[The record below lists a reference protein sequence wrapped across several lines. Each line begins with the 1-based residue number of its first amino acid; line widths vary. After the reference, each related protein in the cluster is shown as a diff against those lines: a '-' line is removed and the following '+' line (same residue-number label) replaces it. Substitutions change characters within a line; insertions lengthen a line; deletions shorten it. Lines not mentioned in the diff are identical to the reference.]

1 MNPSSSSCASLLVIL
16 TGAVVVAGLLTL
28 LIRKSV
34 LRKDLLDIPNERSL
48 HTVPTP
54 RGGGAAIVLVF
65 TAAIIALTATD
76 FLETKNAMI
85 LIGCGAVVALTGFL
99 DDRQLL
105 SHARSRL
112 ALHFVAALIAVSA
125 LGGLPTLPVFGTDV
139 SLGFFGGVLATIYL
153 VWLLNL
159 FNFMDGIDG
168 ISGAEVVSVCGAA
181 AFLIHRTT
189 HDYNIASLPLALTT
203 ATFGFLIFNWPPAKI
218 FMGDVGSGF
227 VGFVIGIFSLIT
239 ADSIGSLGWV
249 WIILLGVFIVD
260 ATVTLIG
267 RLVRKQKPHVAHRSH
282 AFQHLALR
290 FGSHKKVTIGV
301 VAVNLV
307 WLFPIAFAVTE
318 GRIDG
323 FAGVLIAYTPLTI
336 AALILGAGTPST
348 N

>member
-1 MNPSSSSCASLLVIL
+1 MNLSLLVIL
-16 TGAVVVAGLLTL
+16 SGSVVLATTLTL
-28 LIRKSV
+28 IVRGSA
-34 LRKDLLDIPNERSL
+34 LRKQLLDIPNERSL

-65 TAAIIALTATD
+65 FASIAALTATN
-76 FLETKNAMI
+76 FATTTNAAI
-85 LIGCGAVVALTGFL
+85 LIGCGALVALTGFL

-112 ALHFVAALIAVSA
+112 ALHFIAAVIAVSV

-139 SLGFFGGVLATIYL
+139 SIGIFGGILATIYL

-168 ISGAEVVSVCGAA
+168 ISGAEVVSVCGTA

-189 HDYNIASLPLALTT
+189 DDYNIASLPLALAA
-203 ATFGFLIFNWPPAKI
+203 ATLGFLVFNWPPAKI

-227 VGFVIGIFSLIT
+227 VGFIIGIFSLIA
-239 ADSIGSLGWV
+239 ADSVGSLGWV
-249 WIILLGVFIVD
+249 WVILLGVFIVD

-267 RLVRKQKPHVAHRSH
+267 RLIRKQKLHVAHRSH

-290 FGSHKKVTIGV
+290 FGSHKPVTIGV
-301 VAVNLV
+301 VAINLF

-318 GRIDG
+318 VRIDG
-323 FAGVLIAYTPLTI
+323 FVGVLIAYTPLTI
-336 AALILGAGTPST
+336 AALVFGAGTPST
-348 N
+348 K

>member
-1 MNPSSSSCASLLVIL
+1 
-16 TGAVVVAGLLTL
+16 
-28 LIRKSV
+28 
-34 LRKDLLDIPNERSL
+34 
-48 HTVPTP
+48 
-54 RGGGAAIVLVF
+54 
-65 TAAIIALTATD
+65 
-76 FLETKNAMI
+76 
-85 LIGCGAVVALTGFL
+85 
-99 DDRQLL
+99 
-105 SHARSRL
+105 
-112 ALHFVAALIAVSA
+112 VSA

-139 SLGFFGGVLATIYL
+139 SLGIFGGILATIYL

-168 ISGAEVVSVCGAA
+168 ISGAEVVSVCGAT

-189 HDYNIASLPLALTT
+189 DDYNIASLPFALAA
-203 ATFGFLIFNWPPAKI
+203 ATLGFLVFNWPPAKI

-227 VGFVIGIFSLIT
+227 VGFIIGIFSLIA
-239 ADSIGSLGWV
+239 ADSVGSLGWV
-249 WIILLGVFIVD
+249 WVILLGVFIVD

-267 RLVRKQKPHVAHRSH
+267 RLFRKQKPHVAHRSH

-290 FGSHKKVTIGV
+290 FGSHKPVTIGV
-301 VAVNLV
+301 VVINLF

-336 AALILGAGTPST
+336 AALIFGAGTPST

>member
-1 MNPSSSSCASLLVIL
+1 MNPSLLVINS
-16 TGAVVVAGLLTL
+16 GSAVLAALLTL
-28 LIRKSV
+28 IIRKSA
-34 LRKDLLDIPNERSL
+34 LHKELLDIPNERSL

-65 TAAIIALTATD
+65 TAAIIALTAID
-76 FLETKNAMI
+76 YVETKNAVI
-85 LIGCGAVVALTGFL
+85 LIGCGAIIALTGFL

-139 SLGFFGGVLATIYL
+139 SLGFFGGVLATVYL

-189 HDYNIASLPLALTT
+189 HDYNIASLPLVLAA
-203 ATFGFLIFNWPPAKI
+203 ATLGFLVFNWPPAKI

-227 VGFVIGIFSLIT
+227 VGFIIGVFSLI
-239 ADSIGSLGWV
+239 AAKNVGSLGWV

-267 RLVRKQKPHVAHRSH
+267 RLVRKQKPHIAHRSH

-301 VAVNLV
+301 VTVNLV
-307 WLFPIAFAVTE
+307 WLFPIAFAVAE

>member
-1 MNPSSSSCASLLVIL
+1 MTCVAFFALVFLLSAAL
-16 TGAVVVAGLLTL
+16 TFQ
-28 LIRKSV
+28 IRRSALHKQ
-34 LRKDLLDIPNERSL
+34 LLDIPNDRSL

-54 RGGGAAIVLVF
+54 RGGGSAIGLVF
-65 TAAIIALTATD
+65 FAAVAALTATD
-76 FLETKNAMI
+76 YVETKNSII
-85 LIGCGAVVALTGFL
+85 LIGCGALVALTGFL

-112 ALHFVAALIAVSA
+112 ALHFVAAVITVSV

-139 SLGFFGGVLATIYL
+139 SLGVFGGILATTYL

-189 HDYNIASLPLALTT
+189 HDYNIASLPLALAA
-203 ATFGFLIFNWPPAKI
+203 ATLGFLVFNWPPAKI

-227 VGFVIGIFSLIT
+227 VGFIVGIFSLIA
-239 ADSIGSLGWV
+239 ADRAGLLGWV
-249 WIILLGVFIVD
+249 WVILLGVFIVD

-267 RLVRKQKPHVAHRSH
+267 RLFRKQKPHVAHRSH

-290 FGSHKKVTIGV
+290 FGSHKPVTIGV
-301 VAVNLV
+301 VAINLF

-323 FAGVLIAYTPLTI
+323 FTGVLIAYTPLTI

>member
-1 MNPSSSSCASLLVIL
+1 MNPSLLVIL
-16 TGAVVVAGLLTL
+16 SGSAVLAALLTL
-28 LIRKSV
+28 IIRKSA
-34 LRKDLLDIPNERSL
+34 LHKDLLDVPNDRSL

-65 TAAIIALTATD
+65 IAAIIALMAAD
-76 FLETKNAMI
+76 YVEAKNAVI
-85 LIGCGAVVALTGFL
+85 LIGCGAIIALTGFL
-99 DDRQLL
+99 DDRQML

-125 LGGLPTLPVFGTDV
+125 LDGLPTLPVFGTDV
-139 SLGFFGGVLATIYL
+139 SLGFFGGVLATVYL

-189 HDYNIASLPLALTT
+189 HDYNIASLPLVLAA
-203 ATFGFLIFNWPPAKI
+203 ATLGFLVFNWPPAKI

-227 VGFVIGIFSLIT
+227 VGFIIGVFSLI
-239 ADSIGSLGWV
+239 AAKNVGSLGWV
-249 WIILLGVFIVD
+249 WVILLGVFIVD

-290 FGSHKKVTIGV
+290 FVSHKPVTVGV
-301 VAVNLV
+301 VAINLF

-336 AALILGAGTPST
+336 AALILGSGTPAK

>member
-1 MNPSSSSCASLLVIL
+1 MNPSLLVIL
-16 TGAVVVAGLLTL
+16 SGSAVLAALLTL
-28 LIRKSV
+28 IIRRSALHKQ
-34 LRKDLLDIPNERSL
+34 LLDIPNDRSL
-48 HTVPTP
+48 HSVPTP

-65 TAAIIALTATD
+65 IAAIIALAAAD
-76 FLETKNAMI
+76 YIETKNAVI
-85 LIGCGAVVALTGFL
+85 LVGCGAIVALTGFL

-112 ALHFVAALIAVSA
+112 AMHFVAAVITVSA
-125 LGGLPTLPVFGTDV
+125 LDGLPTLPVFGTDV
-139 SLGFFGGVLATIYL
+139 SLGFFGGILATVYL

-189 HDYNIASLPLALTT
+189 HDYNVASLPLALAA
-203 ATFGFLIFNWPPAKI
+203 ATLGFLVFNWPPAKI

-227 VGFVIGIFSLIT
+227 VGFAIGIFSLIT
-239 ADSIGSLGWV
+239 ADSVGSLGWV
-249 WIILLGVFIVD
+249 WVILLGVFIVD

-290 FGSHKKVTIGV
+290 FGSHKRVTIGV
-301 VAVNLV
+301 VAINVL
-307 WLFPIAFAVTE
+307 WLLPIAFAVAE
-318 GRIDG
+318 GRING
-323 FAGVLIAYTPLTI
+323 FVGVLIAYTPLTI
-336 AALILGAGTPST
+336 AALMLGAGTPST

>member
-1 MNPSSSSCASLLVIL
+1 MNPSLLVIFS
-16 TGAVVVAGLLTL
+16 GSAVLAALLTL
-28 LIRKSV
+28 IIRKSALHKELFDV
-34 LRKDLLDIPNERSL
+34 PNDRSL

-189 HDYNIASLPLALTT
+189 HDYNIASLPLALAA
-203 ATFGFLIFNWPPAKI
+203 ATLGFLVFNWPPAKI

-227 VGFVIGIFSLIT
+227 VGFIIGIFSLIT
-239 ADSIGSLGWV
+239 ADSVGSLGWV
-249 WIILLGVFIVD
+249 WITLLGVFIVD

-267 RLVRKQKPHVAHRSH
+267 RLVRRQKPHVAHRSH

-290 FGSHKKVTIGV
+290 FGSHKPVTIGV
-301 VAVNLV
+301 VAINVL
-307 WLFPIAFAVTE
+307 WLLPIAFAVTE

-336 AALILGAGTPST
+336 AALILGAGTPSK

>member
-1 MNPSSSSCASLLVIL
+1 MTCVAFFALVFLLSAAL
-16 TGAVVVAGLLTL
+16 TFQ
-28 LIRKSV
+28 IRRSALHKQ
-34 LRKDLLDIPNERSL
+34 LLDIPNDRSL

-54 RGGGAAIVLVF
+54 RGGGSAIVLVF
-65 TAAIIALTATD
+65 FAAVAALTATNYV
-76 FLETKNAMI
+76 ETKNSII
-85 LIGCGAVVALTGFL
+85 LIGCGALVALTGFL

-112 ALHFVAALIAVSA
+112 ALHFVAAVIAVSV

-139 SLGFFGGVLATIYL
+139 SLGVFGGILATTYL

-189 HDYNIASLPLALTT
+189 HDYNIASLPLALAA
-203 ATFGFLIFNWPPAKI
+203 ATLGFLVFNWPPAKI

-227 VGFVIGIFSLIT
+227 VGFIVGIFSLIA
-239 ADSIGSLGWV
+239 ADSAGLLGWV
-249 WIILLGVFIVD
+249 WVILLGVFIVD

-267 RLVRKQKPHVAHRSH
+267 RLFRKQKPHVAHRSH

-290 FGSHKKVTIGV
+290 FGSHKPVTIGV
-301 VAVNLV
+301 VAINLF

-318 GRIDG
+318 GRMDG
-323 FAGVLIAYTPLTI
+323 FVGVLIGYTPLTI
-336 AALILGAGTPST
+336 AALIFGAGTPST

>member
-1 MNPSSSSCASLLVIL
+1 MNPSLLVIL
-16 TGAVVVAGLLTL
+16 SGSAVLAALLTL
-28 LIRKSV
+28 IIRRSALHKQ
-34 LRKDLLDIPNERSL
+34 LLDIPNDRSL
-48 HTVPTP
+48 HSVPTP

-65 TAAIIALTATD
+65 IAAIIALMAAD
-76 FLETKNAMI
+76 YIETKNAMI
-85 LIGCGAVVALTGFL
+85 LIGCGAIVALTGFL

-112 ALHFVAALIAVSA
+112 AIHFVAAVIAVSA

-139 SLGFFGGVLATIYL
+139 SLGIFGGFLATIYL

-189 HDYNIASLPLALTT
+189 HDYNIVSLPLTLAA
-203 ATFGFLIFNWPPAKI
+203 ATLGFLVFNWPPAKI

-227 VGFVIGIFSLIT
+227 VGFIIGVFSLIA
-239 ADSIGSLGWV
+239 ADSVGLLGWV
-249 WIILLGVFIVD
+249 WVILLGVFIVD

-290 FGSHKKVTIGV
+290 FGSHKPVTIGV
-301 VAVNLV
+301 VGINLL

-323 FAGVLIAYTPLTI
+323 FVGVLIAYTPLTI
-336 AALILGAGTPST
+336 AALMLGAGTPST